1 MQKLQFE
8 SSWEHAIA
16 LKDRELITNI
26 FQNSNTEDG
35 QSIRLEPIW
44 EAMNYKGEVLITV
57 LIHNFSNTGLTF
69 QNQQFTY
76 IEKETIIAEHIFT
89 VPQLIIKPKTSM
101 PWTFIFPT
109 ESLEMKE
116 IRGNGKLKIETN
128 SP

>member
-69 QNQQFTY
+69 QNQKFTY

-116 IRGNGKLKIETN
+116 IRRNGKLKMETN

>member
-1 MQKLQFE
+1 MQNLQFE

-69 QNQQFTY
+69 QNQKFTY

-116 IRGNGKLKIETN
+116 IRRNGKLKMETN